1 MLRFCRDSSVI
12 DNAEGDKLAPSFSCH
27 ESDSTA
33 CIELCGFADKSG
45 DSYYNI
51 SLSMVRASAV
61 QDIFRR
67 AGIPSTRVSVH
78 LMGSFQAAADLSPE
92 KAAEMRK
99 VEVILVK

>member
-1 MLRFCRDSSVI
+1 M
-12 DNAEGDKLAPSFSCH
+12 A
-27 ESDSTA
+27 
-33 CIELCGFADKSG
+33 
-45 DSYYNI
+45 
-51 SLSMVRASAV
+51 RASAV